1 MLTIKCECAVPDMD
15 LAGRGLLL
23 VPSVFSPHKTSAMT
37 EEPWQPT
44 VIYPARGVALL
55 WEEART
61 APEALSKVLGRS
73 RAALLADLDAPRTTT
88 DLAQRLEMTPGGVS
102 QHLTA
107 LKESGFVTARR
118 NGRVVLYCRSEL
130 ADQLVAVG

>member
-1 MLTIKCECAVPDMD
+1 
-15 LAGRGLLL
+15 
-23 VPSVFSPHKTSAMT
+23 MT

-55 WEEART
+55 WEEAAP
-61 APEALSKVLGRS
+61 APEALAKVLGRS

-88 DLAQRLEMTPGGVS
+88 DLAQRLDMTPGGVS
-102 QHLTA
+102 QHLSA
-107 LKESGFVTARR
+107 LKDSGFVTARR
-118 NGRVVLYCRSEL
+118 NGRAVLYCRSEL